1 LDIGSNIKK
10 ARMAAGITQKELAER
25 MEVTQKDISRW
36 ENNSR
41 GITASSLAKLCKE
54 LGVSADEILELK

>member
-1 LDIGSNIKK
+1 
-10 ARMAAGITQKELAER
+10 MAAGITQKELAER

-41 GITASSLAKLCKE
+41 GITASSLANLCKE
-54 LGVSADEILELK
+54 LGASADEILELK